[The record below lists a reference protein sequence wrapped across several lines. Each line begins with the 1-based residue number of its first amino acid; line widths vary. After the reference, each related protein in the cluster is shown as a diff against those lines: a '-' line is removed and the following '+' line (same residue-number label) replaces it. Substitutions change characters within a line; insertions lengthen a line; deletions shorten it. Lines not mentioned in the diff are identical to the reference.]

1 MKISI
6 SKEILLLS
14 LAFLFSF
21 AGYSGVQQYVTT
33 FFVHIGLPQVGF
45 QSLILIYLFFV
56 LSNPLS
62 ALVVSRY
69 GAKRLMAVGTLFYA
83 LFILA
88 LLSKSIVV
96 IYIASTIL
104 GIAASFIWTG
114 QNSYL
119 VRAATGD
126 DLGTSAGFFNVLES
140 LGTAVG
146 IITLGL
152 LIEKISYEASFF
164 LAALLPIVG
173 LLFIL
178 QLEDLRS

>member
-1 MKISI
+1 MKFFVSR
-6 SKEILLLS
+6 EILLLS

-21 AGYSGVQQYVTT
+21 AGFSGVQQYITT

-69 GAKRLMAVGTLFYA
+69 GAKRSMAVATLFYA

-104 GIAASFIWTG
+104 GIAASFLWTG

-152 LIEKISYEASFF
+152 LIEKISYEA
-164 LAALLPIVG
+164 
-173 LLFIL
+173 
-178 QLEDLRS
+178 